1 MSVIY
6 SGQACDTLARKRNTA
21 LVLRFVFEFIF
32 FEEKK
37 ILELVGCFDS
47 SASVEHTNL
56 MIIIYVHV
64 CSN

>member
-1 MSVIY
+1 MILAKHVTPLQGKEILHWFSDLFLNSY
-6 SGQACDTLARKRNTA
+6 SLKK
-21 LVLRFVFEFIF
+21 
-32 FEEKK
+32 KK